1 MAAATS
7 HVPAQRGLDA
17 LAFAVLLL
25 CVVLLYATAPNHG
38 AFYWSDAPRHAMNGV
53 FLKDFVAAAPLDRPA
68 QFAYDYYARYPAL
81 TILFYP
87 PLFYVLSA
95 PLYAVFG
102 VSHSTA
108 LLAVMLHY
116 LAFGWGAYK
125 LAGLWLRPLAALGV
139 AAAMVLLPELAF
151 WGRQIMLEIPSFAW
165 LVWSAFHFVR
175 HLRTGRTRSLVF
187 ATALLVLAMYSKV
200 SVCFVAAA
208 YAAAL
213 LHARGLAV
221 LKEARLW
228 WTVLAAVVAL
238 VPLVILTVKFGQAN
252 VQSVSGVADS
262 VASRRSLDGWLWYAK
277 QFPIQLGWPLLLG
290 LIGLALG
297 ALGFARSKGQASVL
311 QRPELTLWL
320 AWLAAGYVFFSLID
334 LKEARHSVYLLLP
347 MVLLPLIAV
356 ARLLTPTVTAAVA
369 TGMAVLAGAWTFTQ
383 RPVLFV
389 DGYADVAR
397 WVGDRAPA
405 SSAVLFSGY
414 RDGAF
419 IFNVRALPD
428 RPDLSVVRADKLL
441 LNVAVRRELGVQQKD
456 VTEEQLRAD
465 LNRLAVHYLVVQPGF
480 WNDLPAMQRFERVLA
495 DKQQFTEVARFKTPA
510 NFPAH
515 ETELVVYRNL
525 QAAASAQGGQQIDLP
540 IIQRS
545 IEAN

>member
-1 MAAATS
+1 VRA
-7 HVPAQRGLDA
+7 LDA
-17 LAFAVLLL
+17 IAFAVLLG
-25 CVVLLYATAPNHG
+25 CVFVFFATAPKHG

-53 FLKDFVAAAPLDRPA
+53 FLKDFIAAAPFDRPA
-68 QFAYDYYARYPAL
+68 EFAYDYYGRYPAL

-95 PLYAVFG
+95 PLYALFG

-116 LAFGWGAYK
+116 LAFAWGVYR
-125 LAGLWLRPLAALGV
+125 LACQWVAPLAALGV
-139 AAAMVLLPELAF
+139 ALALALLPEVAF
-151 WGRQIMLEIPSFAW
+151 WGRQVMLEVPSFAW

-175 HLRTGRTRSLVF
+175 HLRTGATRSLVF
-187 ATALLVLAMYSKV
+187 AAGLLVLAMYCKV

-221 LKEARLW
+221 LAEKRVW
-228 WTVLAAVVAL
+228 WILLAAAVAL
-238 VPLVILTVKFGQAN
+238 VPLVILTLKFGQAN

-262 VASRRSLDGWLWYAK
+262 VVSRRSLDGWLWYAR
-277 QFPIQLGWPLLLG
+277 QFPAQLGWPMLLG
-290 LIGLALG
+290 MLGL
-297 ALGFARSKGQASVL
+297 LGFAMLASVVGKSNTRQVAAPL
-311 QRPELTLWL
+311 RRAELTLWL
-320 AWLAAGYVFFSLID
+320 AWWGFGYVFFSLID

-347 MVLLPLIAV
+347 MVLLPLLVASCMLTARVTVAV
-356 ARLLTPTVTAAVA
+356 AA
-369 TGMAVLAGAWTFTQ
+369 GMAMLAGTWTFAQ

-389 DGYADVAR
+389 DGYAEVAN
-397 WVGDRAPA
+397 WVGERAPEN
-405 SSAVLFSGY
+405 SAVLFSGY

-419 IFNVRALPD
+419 IFNVRALPR

-441 LNVAVRRELGVQQKD
+441 LNVAVRRELGVQQKA
-456 VTEEQLRAD
+456 VTEDQLRAD

-480 WNDLPAMQRFERVLA
+480 WNDLPAMQRFERVLS
-495 DKQQFTEVARFKTPA
+495 DRQHFIEVARFKTPA

-515 ETELVVYRNL
+515 ESELVVYRNL
-525 QAAASAQGGQQIDLP
+525 QAADSAQGGQRIDLP
-540 IIQRS
+540 IIQRT
-545 IEAN
+545 IQAK